1 MPSAQEEVI
10 TSTPQ
15 LRDLLRSIDYLPPR
29 CLAQVL
35 VRQLNMLEHNASYIV
50 GRHRQFKAKQQ
61 AAEVVL
67 PSKLWDTFFTIM
79 TDSMSLA
86 SLYCAALHYKGAENA
101 HPNLCKAGV
110 AVMFLCEDLERPDI
124 AVKGPVALRQKKFV
138 EVIEKTAA
146 IVRSLRQEYSKETD
160 PLERMTNDPPLS

>member
-1 MPSAQEEVI
+1 MHRTLSVDIANSKPNNK
-10 TSTPQ
+10 
-15 LRDLLRSIDYLPPR
+15 
-29 CLAQVL
+29 
-35 VRQLNMLEHNASYIV
+35 VRLEKDPCIPTACTVKLMIS
-50 GRHRQFKAKQQ
+50 GP